1 MRISDWSSDVCS
13 SDLSSNWLINRMVYC
28 YVEFTRNV
36 PVLVQI
42 LLWHGVIVTTLPH
55 PRDALS
61 PMEGVYIPNRGLYV
75 PAPVFESGFWILVA
89 ALLAG
94 LAGTILFRRC
104 ATNRQAATR
113 HIYTVFPIGTAALL
127 GLHVIAFFMAV
138 MPAYIGMADGW

>member
-13 SDLSSNWLINRMVYC
+13 SDLDGLIAVAGCVFATILGFTFGVLRLSSNWLINRMVYC

-61 PMEGVYIPNRGLYV
+61 PMEGVYLSNRGFYV
-75 PAPVFESGFWILVA
+75 PAPVFEK
-89 ALLAG
+89 
-94 LAGTILFRRC
+94 
-104 ATNRQAATR
+104 
-113 HIYTVFPIGTAALL
+113 L
-127 GLHVIAFFMAV
+127 GRASWRERVCQ
-138 MPAYIGMADGW
+138 

>member
-61 PMEGVYIPNRGLYV
+61 PMEGVYLSNRGFYV
-75 PAPVFESGFWILVA
+75 PAPVFESGFWK
-89 ALLAG
+89 
-94 LAGTILFRRC
+94 
-104 ATNRQAATR
+104 
-113 HIYTVFPIGTAALL
+113 IGRASCRERV
-127 GLHVIAFFMAV
+127 GQYV
-138 MPAYIGMADGW
+138 